1 MFEVGAASACAV
13 KKANVITGYAG
24 KKPPVNMRKPY
35 TPGPLGESVSL
46 DPLIWG
52 VSGTDQHGSVR
63 HPCGSVFRKPGQG
76 AMGRTQSA
84 ATLTHAR
91 RQRRSMRTRL
101 AQLFGNSRSGFITA
115 RFGSA
120 SQFDL
125 ACNGGSVFRAPRKP
139 AGRGAASS
147 QSLAW

>member
-1 MFEVGAASACAV
+1 MPPV
-13 KKANVITGYAG
+13 TGYAG

-52 VSGTDQHGSVR
+52 VSCTDQHRSVR

-120 SQFDL
+120 SQFDV

-147 QSLAW
+147 QSFAYFHPKHGSA